1 MIDTV
6 MGVLDKESR
15 EVIIN
20 HYLIPFYHMQHE
32 PFWKLIRKVD
42 APASGRKFYASI
54 KSLRMNFVYAEM
66 DEELF
71 ELMMD
76 VDAAGVIRQKLEE
89 IIYRNV

>member
-71 ELMMD
+71 EMMKD
-76 VDAAGVIRQKLEE
+76 SEICFRIRDKLLE
-89 IIYRNV
+89 II

>member
-1 MIDTV
+1 
-6 MGVLDKESR
+6 
-15 EVIIN
+15 
-20 HYLIPFYHMQHE
+20 MQHE

-71 ELMMD
+71 EMMKD
-76 VDAAGVIRQKLEE
+76 SEICFRIRDKLLE
-89 IIYRNV
+89 II